1 VAGEPALSFS
11 TKSGSAMG
19 ANKGVEM
26 STELQ
31 SDVSFRNVDDHI
43 PLKTLT
49 EVFYVDHLP

>member
-1 VAGEPALSFS
+1 
-11 TKSGSAMG
+11 MG